1 MGLQFEKW
9 EGTGNDFVLV
19 DGRQAG
25 ALPSTWTSG
34 QIQRICDRRLGVG
47 SDGVVEVS
55 VNGKGHLLV
64 DFRNPDGSRSFCG
77 NGTRAALAWA
87 CGAGLIQAQDAAVC
101 LEAVDGVHQGFV
113 RADGT
118 PGISLLVDEVPRFGV
133 AGQDPSSSAFL
144 DTGSPHHVMW
154 LSSRAALADLD
165 LEAAALPVR
174 HHADHAPGGCN
185 VNVVAPGE
193 QGALHIRTFER
204 GVEGETLSC
213 GTGVVASALSDMVKF
228 GEKGASSRTVHALG
242 GVLEVEAQLGSDG
255 RFSDVWLWGAARRVF
270 RGMWLWLA
278 ACMVSLGMTVS
289 TPLHAEPEGLSLA
302 ETLSSQ
308 AQFSLLTASP
318 GQDLYAAFGHTAFR
332 LHDPVLA
339 LDLVFNYGTFVVN
352 EGFYVRFVQ
361 GRMDYRLGVER
372 YPRFQQLYLRQ
383 GRALHEH
390 VLHLSEEDVR
400 ALATFLERNALPE
413 NATYAYDFFRDNCA
427 SKVVDVLEEVLG
439 QERLKTRCAPTDST
453 YLEAL
458 RPFMAGLPWTG
469 WGMELILGAE
479 ASTPMPLCGHAFLP
493 DVLAAQLE
501 GMTLDGQPLVFSREV
516 VFPLEGRWHAGLAP
530 QAPGRSA
537 PVKFTWGLAAWLV
550 LLWGLTSQLGAEA
563 GLGRV
568 AEKMSKVTVGIIASL
583 TTMMTLLF
591 TAMMLFTDHNDTWW
605 NADLCWTS
613 LGVWTLTRSIQVR
626 RGKATKVGAR
636 AKVVAGLWSAVAL
649 GSTWVWPAT
658 RSALPWGETVVWASA
673 GLALVSVL
681 ACLQTLGVGAT
692 KRAH

>member
-19 DGRQAG
+19 DGRHAG
-25 ALPSTWTSG
+25 DLPSSWTPD
-34 QIQRICDRRLGVG
+34 QIQRLCDRRLGVG

-55 VNGKGHLLV
+55 MSGQGHLFV

-77 NGTRAALAWA
+77 NGTRTALAWA
-87 CGAGLIQAQDAAVC
+87 HEVGLISAQDMSVTI
-101 LEAVDGVHQGFV
+101 EAVDGLHQGLV

-118 PGISLLVDEVPRFGV
+118 PGISLLVDGAPRFGV
-133 AGQDPSSSAFL
+133 AGQPASSSAFL

-154 LSSRAALADLD
+154 LDSAHALADLD
-165 LEAAALPVR
+165 LESNALPVR
-174 HHADHAPGGCN
+174 HHEEYAPGGCN
-185 VNVVAPGE
+185 VNVVAPGRD
-193 QGALHIRTFER
+193 GALHIRTFER

-213 GTGVVASALSDMVKF
+213 GTGVVASALSDMAQSGF
-228 GEKGASSRTVHALG
+228 QGPSSRTVHARG
-242 GVLEVEAQLGSDG
+242 GVLHVEAELRADG
-255 RFSDVWLWGAARRVF
+255 RFDHVWLWGAARRVF
-270 RGMWLWLA
+270 QGTWLWLA
-278 ACMVSLGMTVS
+278 ACLCTLGMAVS
-289 TPLHAEPEGLSLA
+289 APVHAQDEGLSLA
-302 ETLSSQ
+302 ETLSPQ
-308 AQFSLLTASP
+308 AQFSVLTASP

-339 LDLVFNYGTFVVN
+339 LDLVFNYGTFVVDK
-352 EGFYVRFVQ
+352 GFYVRFVR

-400 ALATFLERNALPE
+400 ALAEFLERNALPE

-427 SKVVDVLEEVLG
+427 SKVIDVLEEVLG
-439 QERLKTRCAPTDST
+439 ADRFDAQCAPTDST

-479 ASTPMPLCGHAFLP
+479 ASSPMPACGHAFLP
-493 DVLAAQLE
+493 DVLAAQME
-501 GMTLDGQPLVFSREV
+501 DMTLDGQPLAFPREV
-516 VFPLEGRWHAGLAP
+516 VFPAEGRWHAGLALD
-530 QAPGRSA
+530 APGRSA
-537 PVKFTWGLAAWLV
+537 PVKFTWGLVAWLA
-550 LLWGLTSQLGAEA
+550 LLWGFGSR
-563 GLGRV
+563 LGRV
-568 AEKMSKVTVGIIASL
+568 GDVLSGWTVAML
-583 TTMMTLLF
+583 AALNTLMTTLF
-591 TAMMLFTDHNDTWW
+591 TAMLLFTDHNDTWW

-613 LGVWTLTRSIQVR
+613 LGVWTLVRFVQVR
-626 RGKATKVGAR
+626 RGKGGALGVRTKAF
-636 AKVVAGLWSAVAL
+636 VALWSALAL
-649 GSTWVWPAT
+649 GSTWIWPAT

-673 GLALVSVL
+673 GLALASVL
-681 ACLQTLGVGAT
+681 ACWQTVGIPAT

>member
-25 ALPSTWTSG
+25 ALPSSWTPE
-34 QIQRICDRRLGVG
+34 QIQRLCDRRLGVG

-55 VNGKGHLLV
+55 TNGQGHLVV

-77 NGTRAALAWA
+77 NGTRTALAWA
-87 CGAGLIQAQDAAVC
+87 HKAGLISAQDTAVTI
-101 LEAVDGVHQGFV
+101 EAVDGLHQGLV
-113 RADGT
+113 RDDGT
-118 PGISLLVDEVPRFGV
+118 PGISLLVDDAPRFGV
-133 AGQDPSSSAFL
+133 AGQVASISAFL

-154 LSSRAALADLD
+154 LDSRQALDDLD
-165 LEAAALPVR
+165 LEATALPVR
-174 HHADHAPGGCN
+174 HHQDHAPGGCN
-185 VNVVAPGE
+185 VNVVAHG
-193 QGALHIRTFER
+193 QDGALHIRTFER

-213 GTGVVASALSDMVKF
+213 GTGVVASALSDMAQSGVQ
-228 GEKGASSRTVHALG
+228 GSASRTVHARG
-242 GVLEVEAQLGSDG
+242 GVLHVEAELRPDG
-255 RFSDVWLWGAARRVF
+255 RFDHVWLWGAARRVF
-270 RGMWLWLA
+270 QGTWLWMA
-278 ACMVSLGMTVS
+278 ACLCTLGMATS
-289 TPLHAEPEGLSLA
+289 TPVHAQGEGLSLA
-302 ETLSSQ
+302 ETLSPQ
-308 AQFSLLTASP
+308 AQFSVLTASP

-332 LHDPVLA
+332 LHDPALA
-339 LDLVFNYGTFVVN
+339 LDLVFNYGTFVVD
-352 EGFYVRFVQ
+352 EGFYLRFVQ

-400 ALATFLERNALPE
+400 ALADFLERNALPE

-427 SKVVDVLEEVLG
+427 SKVIDVLEEVLG
-439 QERLKTRCAPTDST
+439 SDRMDTHCAPTDST

-479 ASTPMPLCGHAFLP
+479 ASSPMPTCGHAFLP

-501 GMTLDGQPLVFSREV
+501 DMTLDGQPLAFPREV
-516 VFPLEGRWHAGLAP
+516 VFPAEGRWHAGLTP
-530 QAPGRSA
+530 DSPGRSA
-537 PVKFTWGLAAWLV
+537 PVNFTWGLVAWLAV
-550 LLWGLTSQLGAEA
+550 LWGFRSR
-563 GLGRV
+563 LGR
-568 AEKMSKVTVGIIASL
+568 AGKVLSRATVGILAVL
-583 TTMMTLLF
+583 TTLMTVLF
-591 TAMMLFTDHNDTWW
+591 TAMLLFTDHNDTWW
-605 NADLCWTS
+605 NADLCWAS
-613 LGVWTLTRSIQVR
+613 LGVWTLIRQVQLSR
-626 RGKATKVGAR
+626 DKAGVMGSR
-636 AKVVAGLWSAVAL
+636 AKVLLGVWSLLAL

-673 GLALVSVL
+673 GLALASVL
-681 ACLQTLGVGAT
+681 ACWQTLEMQAA

>member
-19 DGRQAG
+19 DGRHAG
-25 ALPSTWTSG
+25 DLPSSWTPD
-34 QIQRICDRRLGVG
+34 QIQRLCDRRLGVG

-55 VNGKGHLLV
+55 MSGQGHLFV

-77 NGTRAALAWA
+77 NGTRTALAWA
-87 CGAGLIQAQDAAVC
+87 HEVGLISAQDMSVTI
-101 LEAVDGVHQGFV
+101 EAVDGLHQGLV

-118 PGISLLVDEVPRFGV
+118 PGISLLVDGAPRFGV
-133 AGQDPSSSAFL
+133 AGQPASSSAFL

-154 LSSRAALADLD
+154 LDSAHALADLD
-165 LEAAALPVR
+165 LESTALPVR
-174 HHADHAPGGCN
+174 HHEEYAPGGCN
-185 VNVVAPGE
+185 VNVVAPGRD
-193 QGALHIRTFER
+193 GALHIRTFER

-213 GTGVVASALSDMVKF
+213 GTGVVASALSDMAQSGF
-228 GEKGASSRTVHALG
+228 QGPSSRTVHARG
-242 GVLEVEAQLGSDG
+242 GVLHVEAELRADG
-255 RFSDVWLWGAARRVF
+255 RFDHVWLWGAARRVF
-270 RGMWLWLA
+270 QGTWLWLA
-278 ACMVSLGMTVS
+278 ACLCTLGMAVS
-289 TPLHAEPEGLSLA
+289 APVHAQDEGLSLA
-302 ETLSSQ
+302 ETLSPQ
-308 AQFSLLTASP
+308 AQFSVLTASP

-339 LDLVFNYGTFVVN
+339 LDLVFNYGTFVVD
-352 EGFYVRFVQ
+352 EGFYVRFVR

-400 ALATFLERNALPE
+400 ALAEFLERNALPE

-427 SKVVDVLEEVLG
+427 SKVIDVLEEVLG
-439 QERLKTRCAPTDST
+439 ADRFDAQCAPTDST

-479 ASTPMPLCGHAFLP
+479 ASAPMPACGHAFLP
-493 DVLAAQLE
+493 DVLAAQME
-501 GMTLDGQPLVFSREV
+501 DMTLDGQPLAFPREV
-516 VFPLEGRWHAGLAP
+516 VFPAEGRWHAGLALD
-530 QAPGRSA
+530 APGRSA
-537 PVKFTWGLAAWLV
+537 PVKFTWGLVAWLA
-550 LLWGLTSQLGAEA
+550 LLWGFGSR
-563 GLGRV
+563 LGRV
-568 AEKMSKVTVGIIASL
+568 GDVLSGWTVAML
-583 TTMMTLLF
+583 AALNTLMTTLF
-591 TAMMLFTDHNDTWW
+591 TAMLLFTDHNDTWW

-613 LGVWTLTRSIQVR
+613 LGVWTLVRFVQVR
-626 RGKATKVGAR
+626 RGKGGALGVRTKAF
-636 AKVVAGLWSAVAL
+636 VALWSALAL
-649 GSTWVWPAT
+649 GSTWIWPAT

-673 GLALVSVL
+673 GLALASVL
-681 ACLQTLGVGAT
+681 ACWQTVGIPAT

>member
-25 ALPSTWTSG
+25 DLPSTWTPD
-34 QIQRICDRRLGVG
+34 QIQRLCDRRLGVG

-55 VNGKGHLLV
+55 TNDQGHLVV

-77 NGTRAALAWA
+77 NGTRTALAWA
-87 CGAGLIQAQDAAVC
+87 HGAGLLSAQDTSVNI
-101 LEAVDGVHQGFV
+101 EAVDGLHQGLL

-118 PGISLLVDEVPRFGV
+118 PGISLLVDGAPRFGV
-133 AGQDPSSSAFL
+133 AGQPASSSAFL

-154 LSSRAALADLD
+154 LDNPEALVDLD
-165 LEAAALPVR
+165 LESAALPVR
-174 HHADHAPGGCN
+174 HHQDHAPAGCN
-185 VNVVAPGE
+185 VNVVASG
-193 QGALHIRTFER
+193 QDGALHIRTYER

-213 GTGVVASALSDMVKF
+213 GTGVVASALCDMVKSNDQ
-228 GEKGASSRTVHALG
+228 GPSSRTVHARG
-242 GVLEVEAQLGSDG
+242 GVLTVEAQLGADG
-255 RFSDVWLWGAARRVF
+255 RFNSVWLWGAARRVF
-270 RGMWLWLA
+270 QSTWLWVA
-278 ACMVSLGMTVS
+278 ACLCTLGMAVS
-289 TPLHAEPEGLSLA
+289 APVHAQNEGLSLA
-302 ETLSSQ
+302 ETLSPQ
-308 AQFSLLTASP
+308 AQFSVLTASP

-339 LDLVFNYGTFVVN
+339 LDLVFNYGTFVVD
-352 EGFYVRFVQ
+352 EGFYVRFVR

-400 ALATFLERNALPE
+400 TLAEFLERNALPE

-427 SKVVDVLEEVLG
+427 SKVIDVLEEVLG
-439 QERLKTRCAPTDST
+439 EDRFDAQCAPTDST

-469 WGMELILGAE
+469 WGMELILGAD
-479 ASTPMPLCGHAFLP
+479 ASSPMPACGHAFLP

-501 GMTLDGQPLVFSREV
+501 DMTLDGQPLAFPREV
-516 VFPLEGRWHAGLAP
+516 VFPAEGRWHAGLASGS
-530 QAPGRSA
+530 PGRGA
-537 PVKFTWGLAAWLV
+537 PVKFTWGLVAWLA
-550 LLWGLTSQLGAEA
+550 LLWGLTSR
-563 GLGRV
+563 LGRAGEV
-568 AEKMSKVTVGIIASL
+568 LSGVTVGMLASL
-583 TTMMTLLF
+583 TTLMTLLF

-613 LGVWTLTRSIQVR
+613 LGVWTLVRRIQVR
-626 RGKATKVGAR
+626 RGKASAVGFRTKALLGA
-636 AKVVAGLWSAVAL
+636 WSAVAL
-649 GSTWVWPAT
+649 GSTWVWPMT

-673 GLALVSVL
+673 GLALASVL
-681 ACLQTLGVGAT
+681 ACWQTLGMGAT
-692 KRAH
+692 KRAL

>member
-25 ALPSTWTSG
+25 DLPSSWTPD
-34 QIQRICDRRLGVG
+34 QIQRLCDRRLGVG

-55 VNGKGHLLV
+55 TNDQGHLVV

-77 NGTRAALAWA
+77 NGTRTALAWA
-87 CGAGLIQAQDAAVC
+87 HGAGLLSAQDTSVTI
-101 LEAVDGVHQGFV
+101 EAVDGLHQGLV

-118 PGISLLVDEVPRFGV
+118 PGISLLVDGAPRFGV
-133 AGQDPSSSAFL
+133 AGQPASSSAFL

-154 LSSRAALADLD
+154 LDSAQSLADLD
-165 LEAAALPVR
+165 LESTALPVR
-174 HHADHAPGGCN
+174 HHEEHAPGGCN
-185 VNVVAPGE
+185 VNVVAPGGD
-193 QGALHIRTFER
+193 GALHIRTFER

-213 GTGVVASALSDMVKF
+213 GTGVVASALCDMVKSNDQ
-228 GEKGASSRTVHALG
+228 GPSSRTVHARG
-242 GVLEVEAQLGSDG
+242 GVLTVEAELRADG
-255 RFSDVWLWGAARRVF
+255 RFDHVWLWGAARRVF
-270 RGMWLWLA
+270 RGTWLWLT
-278 ACMVSLGMTVS
+278 ACLCTLGMAVS
-289 TPLHAEPEGLSLA
+289 APVHAQDEGLSLA
-302 ETLSSQ
+302 ETLSPQ
-308 AQFSLLTASP
+308 AQFSVLTASP

-332 LHDPVLA
+332 LHDPALA
-339 LDLVFNYGTFVVN
+339 LDLVFNYGTFVVD

-400 ALATFLERNALPE
+400 ALAEFLERNALPE

-427 SKVVDVLEEVLG
+427 SKVIDVLEEVLG
-439 QERLKTRCAPTDST
+439 GDRFDAQCAPTDST

-479 ASTPMPLCGHAFLP
+479 ASSPMPACGHAFLP

-501 GMTLDGQPLVFSREV
+501 NMTLDGQPLAFPREV
-516 VFPLEGRWHAGLAP
+516 VFPAEGRWHAGLAP
-530 QAPGRSA
+530 GSPGRSA
-537 PVKFTWGLAAWLV
+537 PVKFTWGLVAWLA
-550 LLWGLTSQLGAEA
+550 LIWGFGSR
-563 GLGRV
+563 LGRV
-568 AEKMSKVTVGIIASL
+568 GKVFSRATVGILAVL
-583 TTMMTLLF
+583 TTLMTLLF

-613 LGVWTLTRSIQVR
+613 LGVWILIRLVQVR
-626 RGKATKVGAR
+626 RGKAGALGVR
-636 AKVVAGLWSAVAL
+636 AKALVALWSALAL
-649 GSTWVWPAT
+649 GSTWIWPAT

-673 GLALVSVL
+673 GLALASVL
-681 ACLQTLGVGAT
+681 ACWQTVGMPAT